1 MLSKFSVKKPYTVLV
16 AVAIVI
22 VLGALSFQNMS
33 TDFLPDMEF
42 PYAIVMTT
50 YAGNIILFPNNR
62 RKGVI
67 YVRNRSQSGRSRTGC
82 YRTD

>member
-33 TDFLPDMEF
+33 TDFLP
-42 PYAIVMTT
+42 VMQE
-50 YAGNIILFPNNR
+50 PV
-62 RKGVI
+62 RKK
-67 YVRNRSQSGRSRTGC
+67 
-82 YRTD
+82 